1 MRSRRFSPPERSG
14 GGQGKRMR
22 RIRAPSV
29 PASDLDS
36 MIVDLL
42 SGTDTPLSAY
52 DLVERIRERGRRVV
66 PMSVYRALD
75 RLCARDAVQKVEML
89 SAYRVRDVSNPILL
103 ICMGCGSIAPVDADD
118 LHHALAERL
127 AISGF
132 RARIVA
138 VEVAGLCGPC
148 REATQ

>member
-1 MRSRRFSPPERSG
+1 MRSRRTTPPEQG
-14 GGQGKRMR
+14 GRGHGKRLPR
-22 RIRAPSV
+22 HRAPSV

-42 SGTDTPLSAY
+42 SAAGAPLSAY
-52 DLVERIRERGRRVV
+52 DLAERIRERGRRVV
-66 PMSVYRALD
+66 PMSVYRALE

-103 ICMGCGSIAPVDADD
+103 ICMGCGSIAPVDADH
-118 LHHALAERL
+118 LHHALGEML
-127 AISGF
+127 ARSGF
-132 RARIVA
+132 RPRTVA

-148 REATQ
+148 RATTQ